1 MKEKSKIVLVTGA
14 AHGIGQA
21 ITEYLSQKGD
31 FVIATD
37 FDSEGLAKYNSKD
50 KIHAIEMD
58 VTNQDSIQK
67 AVSEVE
73 KLAGG
78 IDCIVNNAG
87 LFIGGPIV
95 EVDFKDF
102 LKLFDVNVLGY
113 IRITQSFY
121 PLLKANKGRVVNM
134 SSEVGR
140 IAFPFN
146 GPYTMSKY
154 AIEAF
159 SDSLRR
165 EFQFLDMK
173 VVIIQPGAIRTSLPE
188 VTMKNYRKYMENS
201 DFKEV
206 ISRVWKVLET
216 EIYADPIFVAK
227 KVYKAVHKKKPKRR
241 YKVKNN
247 KQRGI
252 LEYLPVSWAD
262 FLIKNLI

>member
-37 FDSEGLAKYNSKD
+37 YDSEGLVKYNSNE
-50 KIHAIEMD
+50 KIHTIIMD
-58 VTNQDSIQK
+58 VTNQVSIQK
-67 AVSEVE
+67 AASEVD
-73 KLAGG
+73 KLVGG

-87 LFIGGPIV
+87 LFIGGPLV

-102 LKLFDVNVLGY
+102 QKIFDVNVLGY
-113 IRITQSFY
+113 LRVTQSFY
-121 PLLKANKGRVVNM
+121 QLLKANKGRVVNL

-146 GPYTMSKY
+146 GPYSMSKY

-188 VTMKNYRKYMENS
+188 VTLKNYQKYIENS
-201 DFKEV
+201 DFQEV
-206 ISRVWKVLET
+206 ISRVLKVLET
-216 EIYADPIFVAK
+216 EKYADPIFVAK
-227 KVYKAVHKKKPKRR
+227 KVYKAIHKKKPKRR

-247 KQRGI
+247 KQRGF
-252 LEYLPVSWAD
+252 LVYLPVSWVD
-262 FLIKNLI
+262 FLVKNFI

>member
-37 FDSEGLAKYNSKD
+37 YDSEGLVKYNSNE
-50 KIHAIEMD
+50 KIHTIIMD
-58 VTNQDSIQK
+58 VTNQVSIQK
-67 AVSEVE
+67 AASEVE
-73 KLAGG
+73 KLVGG

-87 LFIGGPIV
+87 LFIGGPLV

-102 LKLFDVNVLGY
+102 QKIFDVNVLGY
-113 IRITQSFY
+113 LRVTQSFY
-121 PLLKANKGRVVNM
+121 QLLKSNKGRVVNM

-146 GPYTMSKY
+146 GPYSMSKY

-188 VTMKNYRKYMENS
+188 VTLKNYQKYIENS
-201 DFKEV
+201 DFQEV
-206 ISRVWKVLET
+206 ISRVLKVLET
-216 EIYADPIFVAK
+216 EKYADPIFVAK
-227 KVYKAVHKKKPKRR
+227 KVYKAIHKKKPKRR

-247 KQRGI
+247 KLRGF
-252 LEYLPVSWAD
+252 LVYLPVSWTD
-262 FLIKNLI
+262 FLVKNFI

>member
-1 MKEKSKIVLVTGA
+1 MKRTSKIVLVTGA
-14 AHGIGQA
+14 AYGIGQA

-37 FDSEGLAKYNSKD
+37 YDAEGLVKYNSSE

-73 KLAGG
+73 KLVGG

-87 LFIGGPIV
+87 LFIGGPLV

-102 LKLFDVNVLGY
+102 QKLFDVNVLGY
-113 IRITQSFY
+113 LRVTQAFY
-121 PLLKANKGRVVNM
+121 QLLKTNKGRVVNM

-146 GPYTMSKY
+146 GPYSMSKY

-188 VTMKNYRKYMENS
+188 VTVKNYQKYMENS
-201 DFKEV
+201 DFKEE
-206 ISRVWKVLET
+206 ISRVCKVLET
-216 EIYADPIFVAK
+216 ERYADPIFVAK
-227 KVYKAVHKKKPKRR
+227 KVYKAVHKKKPKLR

-247 KQRGI
+247 KQRGF
-252 LEYLPVSWAD
+252 LEYLPVSWTD
-262 FLIKNLI
+262 FLIKNFI